1 MESFDLLRLKAERH
15 SREGGP
21 PPTFEDRCSAVFQGG
36 VGRLALAD
44 AVAGHAIACDFFTE
58 GGKGVDAFLGTRAP
72 RWPE

>member
-1 MESFDLLRLKAERH
+1 
-15 SREGGP
+15 
-21 PPTFEDRCSAVFQGG
+21 VFQGG

-72 RWPE
+72 PWPE